1 MRVELNLCNKL
12 GNWIC
17 QNHYLI
23 ILLLFPP
30 FSATKNKAWT
40 YQKKIKK
47 NLSGIVAYNRNKKA
61 RCSNARYLKKGM
73 CFLFLYWLLEVR
85 IFKNIHL
92 RRTLLLFIYL
102 LCSYASVYC
111 VISIS
116 IFGALSKIVLENYA
130 PYPSIQVRYIWW
142 YTHTWFMKWR
152 HTSNMMRYKYKT

>member
-1 MRVELNLCNKL
+1 
-12 GNWIC
+12 
-17 QNHYLI
+17 
-23 ILLLFPP
+23 
-30 FSATKNKAWT
+30 
-40 YQKKIKK
+40 
-47 NLSGIVAYNRNKKA
+47 LSGIVAYNRNKKA

-130 PYPSIQVRYIWW
+130 PYPSIQVTYIWW
-142 YTHTWFMKWR
+142 YTHTHGLWNEDILQTWCDINTKLYSIYSIKKKNYS
-152 HTSNMMRYKYKT
+152 T